1 MVDGSRLRLSA
12 GVACLAFAGG
22 VLMGC
27 SAAHERQV
35 GFVSGT
41 VTCDGRPLTSGV
53 VIFTPVELEG
63 GANVSDQDF
72 AKGARGLVNPDGPYQ
87 LSTYPEDDGAAVG
100 VHEVRVMQLDP
111 DDDDAPVENGGFA
124 CSQEVVR
131 VTVEKGSNTIDIAL
145 SR

>member
-1 MVDGSRLRLSA
+1 MFDVSRLKLSLIFSYL
-12 GVACLAFAGG
+12 VIACGFL
-22 VLMGC
+22 GC
-27 SAAHERQV
+27 NAAHERQV
-35 GFVSGT
+35 GFVLGT

-53 VIFTPVELEG
+53 VIFTPVEVVG

-72 AKGARGLVNPDGPYQ
+72 AKGARGLIHADGTYQ
-87 LSTYPEDDGAAVG
+87 LSTYSLEDGAVVG

-131 VTVEKGSNTIDIAL
+131 VTVERGTNTINIAL